1 MRDTPSHLKSLEEV
15 EKTGIPGLVEVLRQ
29 EGIDAIR
36 YALWDAPDCLG
47 TTSPAWRN
55 RTAAE
60 QKG

>member
-29 EGIDAIR
+29 EGIDAISMPCGTR
-36 YALWDAPDCLG
+36 PDCLG